1 MLIRELEFY
10 DRSMLHLE
18 QPVKLRVRFSFSSY
32 SVLCSPSQNDLAET
46 LNFMFGIAV
55 SADDDPTL
63 RITACH
69 ALFVCRSYSNLI
81 GNITDMTLGTSWV
94 EDPVVQNLLIDL
106 LRRSEREDGWPWGY
120 MHNQVVQAWR
130 PI

>member
-1 MLIRELEFY
+1 
-10 DRSMLHLE
+10 
-18 QPVKLRVRFSFSSY
+18 
-32 SVLCSPSQNDLAET
+32 
-46 LNFMFGIAV
+46 MFGIAV
-55 SADDDPTL
+55 AADDDPTL

-69 ALFVCRSYSNLI
+69 ALFVCRSCSNL
-81 GNITDMTLGTSWV
+81 NWNSADMTPGTSWV
-94 EDPVVQNLLIDL
+94 EDPVVQNLLIGL